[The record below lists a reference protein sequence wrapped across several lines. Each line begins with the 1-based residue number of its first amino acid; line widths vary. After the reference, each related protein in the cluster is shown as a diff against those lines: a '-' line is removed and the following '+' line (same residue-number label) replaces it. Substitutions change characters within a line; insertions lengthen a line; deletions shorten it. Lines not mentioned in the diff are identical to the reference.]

1 MALNVAW
8 PLLANANPVDPAA
21 EICSASGLK
30 HAAGGAPAAPEKGF
44 HAWHCNL
51 CPFGAERGAAIAPPV
66 QPLLASA
73 PAAAP
78 GFAPGRAP
86 QTPVSLY
93 PAAPA
98 RGPPL
103 PS

>member
-1 MALNVAW
+1 MALNAAW
-8 PLLANANPVDPAA
+8 PLLANAQPADTAA
-21 EICSASGLK
+21 EICSAAGGS
-30 HAAGGAPAAPEKGF
+30 HAGGGAPATPAKGY
-44 HAWHCNL
+44 HASHCSL
-51 CPFGAERGAAIAPPV
+51 CPFGAERGAAIAPAV

-78 GFAPGRAP
+78 GFAPAGAP
-86 QTPVSLY
+86 QAPVSLY
-93 PAAPA
+93 PAAPP